1 MTILHTIT
9 CTKFQPSLNAREE
22 FTRSLTR
29 KRNLTITGIQRMM
42 TNGCEEYQADPEV
55 CVIRVQTAVYCR

>member
-1 MTILHTIT
+1 M
-9 CTKFQPSLNAREE
+9 NAREE

-42 TNGCEEYQADPEV
+42 TNGCDEYRADPEV